1 MEEKEGGATEGEAGD
16 ELEDEPPAA
25 GRVGR
30 GRVGRERAAGLER
43 RGEGSVVQNW
53 NEECAVVLSGER
65 GRSPG
70 EEHGAEEDV
79 DEFLIV
85 VRLGKSGVM

>member
-25 GRVGR
+25 GHVGR
-30 GRVGRERAAGLER
+30 QRAVGLER

>member
-1 MEEKEGGATEGEAGD
+1 MEEKEGSATEGEAGD

-25 GRVGR
+25 GC
-30 GRVGRERAAGLER
+30 VGRERAAGLER

>member
-30 GRVGRERAAGLER
+30 GRAAGLER

>member
-25 GRVGR
+25 GC
-30 GRVGRERAAGLER
+30 VGRERAAGSER

-79 DEFLIV
+79 DEFLIA